1 MSTPFLRRWVAN
13 ECLRMWGVTFFLIP
27 ALSAYFFIII
37 WTYLELSLL
46 SCLFVKRYSLSL
58 SLKSRY
64 SISRS
69 LVFSSKR
76 TILSF
81 SPLPLTR
88 IVRSSKSMSLLINP
102 VSSEIRNPV
111 EYKRARMTLSL
122 IFDLF
127 LLGVSSA
134 SQSTALIKSCTSF
147 SFNDL
152 GSDLVLFGFLISSRK
167 CMS

>member
-1 MSTPFLRRWVAN
+1 LVNKLGVKKSSYAGTDMFSHNKTFHLNGKKYTIKDTEVTVPGESRTWSLTGAGSRPYVDDYYFNLYDAIAVAKAAGITN
-13 ECLRMWGVTFFLIP
+13 KKIAA
-27 ALSAYFFIII
+27 ALETA
-37 WTYLELSLL
+37 
-46 SCLFVKRYSLSL
+46 
-58 SLKSRY
+58 
-64 SISRS
+64 
-69 LVFSSKR
+69 
-76 TILSF
+76 
-81 SPLPLTR
+81 
-88 IVRSSKSMSLLINP
+88 
-102 VSSEIRNPV
+102 EIRNPV

-167 CMS
+167 